1 VRCAAWPPRRC
12 CAKKKRGAPT
22 GAAPPPIPPRTMPEF
37 SPTRQPAEPA
47 GLPERPLEL
56 IPPEV
61 PQTRCPYEV
70 WHGEAYL
77 IACLTRHHGW
87 FCTAP
92 GRLEKWRRPSTAA
105 PAAAQVQGAA

>member
-1 VRCAAWPPRRC
+1 VRFAAWPPCRC
-12 CAKKKRGAPT
+12 RAKKKREAPT
-22 GAAPPPIPPRTMPEF
+22 GAAPLPISPRTMPEF
-37 SPTRQPAEPA
+37 SPTSQPAEPA
-47 GLPERPLEL
+47 SLPDRPLAL

-61 PQTRCPYEV
+61 PQTRSPYEV
-70 WHGEAYL
+70 WHSESYL

-105 PAAAQVQGAA
+105 AAAEQAQEAA

>member
-12 CAKKKRGAPT
+12 RAKKKQGAPT

-47 GLPERPLEL
+47 RLPDRPLEL
-56 IPPEV
+56 IPSEV
-61 PQTRCPYEV
+61 PLTRSPYEV

-87 FCTAP
+87 YSTAP

-105 PAAAQVQGAA
+105 AAAEQAREAG